1 MLTIKKQKVYKYEE
15 ITITIIL
22 KMDRNAQRELK
33 ERRRLVNIFL
43 IKMFK
48 MQYENITRLIIS

>member
-43 IKMFK
+43 IKVFK
-48 MQYENITRLIIS
+48 MQYENVTRLIIS